1 MLMVF
6 APDIGL
12 YDGNDSAYAAD
23 LSAPVDFGNIVAGS
37 TSSEVTI
44 KIVNFSTDVK
54 LVAVEVDGIEHP
66 YGYQSGEAEQTYGV
80 MEFAATSGGTYTN
93 NVPLYIRECPA
104 DSTVIIYAKWSPPI
118 DSPVGTY
125 YWGIVVTGNYEGV

>member
-1 MLMVF
+1 LVF

-12 YDGNDSAYAAD
+12 YNGSEVAYASD
-23 LSAPVDFGNIVAGS
+23 LSSPVDFGTLSAGS
-37 TSSEVTI
+37 TSSAVTI

-66 YGYQSGEAEQTYGV
+66 YGYQSGDDATTYSV
-80 MEFAATSGGTYTN
+80 MEFSATSGGTYTQG
-93 NVPLYIRECPA
+93 VPLYIRECPA
-104 DSTVIIYAKWSPPI
+104 DSTVIIYAKWSPPVGTA
-118 DSPVGTY
+118 VGTY

>member
-1 MLMVF
+1 MVF

-12 YDGNDSAYAAD
+12 YNGSDVAYASD
-23 LSAPVDFGNIVAGS
+23 LSAPVDFGSVKAGA
-37 TSSEVTI
+37 TSSQVTI

-66 YGYQSGEAEQTYGV
+66 YGYQSGDDAITYAA
-80 MEFAATSGGTYTN
+80 MEFSATSGGTLTDN
-93 NVPLYIRECPA
+93 LPLYIREVPA
-104 DSTVIIYAKWSPPI
+104 DSTVIIYAKWTPPVGTA
-118 DSPVGTY
+118 VGTY

>member
-12 YDGNDSAYAAD
+12 YDGNNSAYAAD
-23 LSAPVDFGNIVAGS
+23 LSAPVDFGTVARS
-37 TSSEVTI
+37 ATSAAVTI

-54 LVAVEVDGIEHP
+54 LIAVEVDGLEHP
-66 YGYQSGEAEQTYGV
+66 YGYQVGDAEDTYDA
-80 MEFAATSGGTYTN
+80 MEFSATSSGIYTDGA
-93 NVPLYIRECPA
+93 PLYIRECPA

>member
-1 MLMVF
+1 MVF

-12 YDGNDSAYAAD
+12 YDGSDVAYASD
-23 LSAPVDFGNIVAGS
+23 LSAPVDFGTVLRGQ
-37 TSSEVTI
+37 TSSAITV

-66 YGYQSGEAEQTYGV
+66 YGYQSGDDAITYAA
-80 MEFAATSGGTYTN
+80 MEFSATSGGTLTDE
-93 NVPLYIRECPA
+93 VPLYIRECPA
-104 DSTVIIYAKWSPPI
+104 DSAVIIYAKWSPPV

>member
-1 MLMVF
+1 MVF

-12 YDGNDSAYAAD
+12 YNGSDVAYASD
-23 LSAPVDFGNIVAGS
+23 LSAPVDFGSVKPGA
-37 TSSEVTI
+37 TSSAITV
-44 KIVNFSTDVK
+44 KLVNFSTDVK

-66 YGYQSGEAEQTYGV
+66 YGYQSGEAEQTYDV
-80 MEFAATSGGTYTN
+80 MEFSATSSGTYTN
-93 NVPLYIRECPA
+93 NNPLYIREVPS

-118 DSPVGTY
+118 DSEVGTY